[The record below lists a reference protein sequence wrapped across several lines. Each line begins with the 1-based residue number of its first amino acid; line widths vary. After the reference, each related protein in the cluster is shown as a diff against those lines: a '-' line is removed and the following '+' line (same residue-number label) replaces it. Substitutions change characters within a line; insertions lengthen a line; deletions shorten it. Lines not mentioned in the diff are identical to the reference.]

1 MQRMWTDGVSRLDW
15 VSAEDQNEVNL
26 RNKLQGCFT
35 TPNLAHT
42 AAALSKNGHRLAGE
56 PEPGIRSV
64 AEDRSFRHGYST
76 MVERL
81 NDSTSESPRTTAVVT
96 GERHRDGAPGNE
108 DSDTGQHPPAGD
120 RQRLGLLDKR
130 QRLVPGVRPSTP
142 RRRSRRYPCAVE
154 SCAGAALRRSVA
166 RPPSLPRRTSRS
178 WPSRYRRDRS
188 EPTRGLVKM

>member
-15 VSAEDQNEVNL
+15 VSAEDQNEANL

-108 DSDTGQHPPAGD
+108 DSDCVI
-120 RQRLGLLDKR
+120 R
-130 QRLVPGVRPSTP
+130 
-142 RRRSRRYPCAVE
+142 
-154 SCAGAALRRSVA
+154 
-166 RPPSLPRRTSRS
+166 
-178 WPSRYRRDRS
+178 
-188 EPTRGLVKM
+188 